1 MFRPTIADLIKDGYL
16 LPVTAEYR
24 HVTDTGRE
32 HPVPRSLQWP
42 PEHPVNRYHHSA
54 VTWTDFDSLEEMIGA
69 RLAEAAPPLGS
80 IGPADGPLNRAVDMA
95 LNVSARI
102 GCPAEVVRTLYAN
115 RSTKPREVVLLAA
128 MLTARLVEANRG
140 DEVEPIL
147 NALAAK
153 ADIPL

>member
-1 MFRPTIADLIKDGYL
+1 MSKPTLADLIKDGFL
-16 LPVTAEYR
+16 LPVTVEYR

-32 HPVPRSLQWP
+32 RPAPRSLHWP
-42 PEHPVNRYHHSA
+42 SEDRYRHTD
-54 VTWTDFDSLEEMIGA
+54 VTWTDFDSLEELIGE
-69 RLAEAAPPLGS
+69 RLAEAAPPIGS
-80 IGPADGPLNRAVDMA
+80 LGPADGPLNRAVDMA